1 MLNTRQKQSEKRKS
15 EPSLR
20 LTKKAKIT
28 TGIKVHDIGDLMR
41 SMLSGGEEDADEDGY
56 EGKDDTTPF
65 DKAATK
71 GKGKTQDKNGI
82 AESYRTRKKWLY
94 ALCKATQSFG
104 ELEHVRI
111 LHAHSEH
118 AKENAHRKPQEAGQ
132 ENLQLE
138 IWLT

>member
-82 AESYRTRKKWLY
+82 AESD
-94 ALCKATQSFG
+94 QSFG

>member
-82 AESYRTRKKWLY
+82 AESYRTRKK
-94 ALCKATQSFG
+94 SFG